1 MTRTQT
7 LTEPATSDITHASF
21 FVFAV
26 FVFFVGMLGSVHVSS
41 SSSARVSLVSRV
53 SFLAH
58 GRFVRPSL
66 VRPLNA
72 SLAGDGST
80 EESQRTERTRY
91 GLPDFNPLPRRIP
104 ALRLGRRDKTPA
116 EKERDEVEKQA
127 EAQAYK
133 SIRTHDP
140 AIDHVHRGAAVVLA
154 MLSVCLVFQPTRA
167 ATHIIGSAAA
177 AGNVAAAAAPLARLL
192 GAVLIVPAVTMA
204 SIPGMALHYKST
216 RKLLGA
222 SSVAHLLCLGGLAMA
237 GAPTSLAVRCV
248 VIYCAAVSVFDGSL
262 WAHCAGLL

>member
-1 MTRTQT
+1 
-7 LTEPATSDITHASF
+7 
-21 FVFAV
+21 
-26 FVFFVGMLGSVHVSS
+26 MLGSVHVSKS
-41 SSSARVSLVSRV
+41 SSSARVSLGLSQR
-53 SFLAH
+53 SAQ
-58 GRFVRPSL
+58 GRL
-66 VRPLNA
+66 VPRLVGSPLNA

-80 EESQRTERTRY
+80 EETQRTERTRY

-127 EAQAYK
+127 EAQSYK

-192 GAVLIVPAVTMA
+192 GAVLIVPTVTMA

-222 SSVAHLLCLGGLAMA
+222 SSVAHLLCLGGLAVA
-237 GAPTSLAVRCV
+237 GAPTSMAVGALSFTALPSP
-248 VIYCAAVSVFDGSL
+248 YLTAAFGRIVQGCCSGGMDDGWRSCND
-262 WAHCAGLL
+262 ASMGGES